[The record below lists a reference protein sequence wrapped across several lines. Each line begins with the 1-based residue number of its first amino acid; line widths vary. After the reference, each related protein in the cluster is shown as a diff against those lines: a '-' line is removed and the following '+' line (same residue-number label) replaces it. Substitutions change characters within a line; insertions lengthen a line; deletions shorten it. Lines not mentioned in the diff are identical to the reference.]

1 MEPLEVM
8 VFKVR
13 LVLMVMMALVV
24 LMVMMVVKERKVQQD

>member
-24 LMVMMVVKERKVQQD
+24 LMVMMVVKERKVQAD